1 MRHWPPL
8 RCLLDRPQVLGRGAV
23 EEALLHAAER
33 AVQRQRRGDAPGP
46 ARVLPGA
53 HVQQQAARRQAE
65 PAAGEAEGL
74 PVLVLTRLR
83 RRAVLYCVVSCYSP
97 QAWAPPV
104 PSTAGA
110 CARPDKAKAWSVVL
124 CYQLWQSPSLR
135 SPLPIPSTA
144 GACDPR
150 VVSPSLRLGNLSRYI
165 KLWRNRHLLSI
176 KTKQ

>member
-1 MRHWPPL
+1 
-8 RCLLDRPQVLGRGAV
+8 
-23 EEALLHAAER
+23 
-33 AVQRQRRGDAPGP
+33 
-46 ARVLPGA
+46 
-53 HVQQQAARRQAE
+53 VQQQAARRQAE

-124 CYQLWQSPSLR
+124 SVVTVPKLEVPPPNPEHCWCLWSPCCISE
-135 SPLPIPSTA
+135 SPTGKSVPL
-144 GACDPR
+144 
-150 VVSPSLRLGNLSRYI
+150 
-165 KLWRNRHLLSI
+165 H
-176 KTKQ
+176 